1 MPIIV
6 GIDGT
11 DDSWLFTDAR
21 AKSYDEAF
29 ANSFVRKIA
38 QGKPNG
44 LYLRGPVSDGRG
56 LYVAISNAVSFIQ
69 AHKNSLPNEPV
80 LLTGYS
86 RGALG
91 VVVVAKRLK
100 ALNLQVKALMMFDCV
115 DRDSTFDAATIPD
128 NVENVCHVIRDP
140 AGKSRRT
147 FGNDGLHYHPR
158 STKYDP
164 IRKFMCTHGGMGGVP
179 WVCPPGGNRND
190 YIDEGALEGFAMTG
204 SMIASHFYHTNIT
217 YAQDEAVSRTVWTH
231 VMPFLAAQGFSF
243 PTST

>member
-11 DDSWLFTDAR
+11 DDSWFFTDAR
-21 AKSYDEAF
+21 ARSYDIAF

-38 QGKPNG
+38 QEQPNG

-69 AHKNSLPNEPV
+69 AHKRSLPNEPI

-100 ALNLQVKALMMFDCV
+100 AVNIPVKALMMFDCV
-115 DRDSTFDAATIPD
+115 DRDITYDAAVIPD
-128 NVENVCHVIRDP
+128 NVANVCHVIRDP
-140 AGKSRRT
+140 AGKSRLT
-147 FGNDGLHYHPR
+147 FGNDGLSYHPS
-158 STKYDP
+158 STNYIP
-164 IRKFMCTHGGMGGVP
+164 IKKFMCTHGGMGGVP
-179 WVCPPGGNRND
+179 WVCPNGGNRND
-190 YIDEGALEGFAMTG
+190 YIDEGAAEGYG
-204 SMIASHFYHTNIT
+204 S
-217 YAQDEAVSRTVWTH
+217 D
-231 VMPFLAAQGFSF
+231 
-243 PTST
+243 